1 MYEIVFGIGVC
12 IVIAY
17 IITYYINKVEKFF
30 YLTNQLEY
38 VSNNRVKKLNIC
50 ILMLLI
56 ICFMVSNINS
66 SIVISDINSLG
77 LETIRENI
85 GFSFVENLI
94 LVVSVIIF
102 SLFLGLWLIDVIL
115 FLLALP
121 FQYVSYKV
129 TKRFLINRKKKKGVL
144 AFFLNFEKPTSI
156 INKNK

>member
-94 LVVSVIIF
+94 LWEEV
-102 SLFLGLWLIDVIL
+102 G
-115 FLLALP
+115 
-121 FQYVSYKV
+121 K
-129 TKRFLINRKKKKGVL
+129 INHL
-144 AFFLNFEKPTSI
+144 
-156 INKNK
+156 